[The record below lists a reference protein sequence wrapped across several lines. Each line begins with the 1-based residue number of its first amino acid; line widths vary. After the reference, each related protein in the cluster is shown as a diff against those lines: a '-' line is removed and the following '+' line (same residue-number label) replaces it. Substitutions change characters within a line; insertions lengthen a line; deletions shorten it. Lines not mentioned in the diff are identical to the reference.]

1 DEHELFSRAA
11 KSLVFYGTP
20 TDAQGDQA
28 VGLTLKLIAEK
39 NPYTL
44 RAEQDH
50 PLRLTYQGRPLP
62 ATLVVAM
69 NRANPTE
76 KMTARTDKTGHVT
89 FRLQQE
95 GIWLTKVVHMV
106 PAPVGTNAD
115 WASFWASLTFELKSS
130 GTGAA
135 AK

>member
-1 DEHELFSRAA
+1 VARELVQRGNPFALGAA
-11 KSLVFYGTP
+11 QHLPLV
-20 TDAQGDQA
+20 
-28 VGLTLKLIAEK
+28 
-39 NPYTL
+39 
-44 RAEQDH
+44 
-50 PLRLTYQGRPLP
+50 LTYRGRPLP

-69 NRANPTE
+69 NRANPTA

-106 PAPVGTNAD
+106 PAPAGTNAD